1 MDETSPLV
9 KTLCLKYCSYYKP
22 SKNEELACRG
32 FRVVERFMQSGRTI
46 VMENPGVSVD
56 KQVMDQLVQSLCSV
70 CTFHEYDCD
79 YFQDRVSH
87 PCGGFVLLSQLL
99 GSGKITI
106 AEIKQDIS

>member
-1 MDETSPLV
+1 
-9 KTLCLKYCSYYKP
+9 
-22 SKNEELACRG
+22 
-32 FRVVERFMQSGRTI
+32 MQSGRTI